1 VSEELWALSARE
13 LGALLRSGQASVL
26 EVVEAVL
33 ARIQAADPEINAY
46 ITVAAEEALADA
58 RRCDAE
64 LAAGRDR
71 GPLHGIP
78 LAVKDLYD
86 TAGVRTTSGSRILG
100 DRVPVEDAAAVARLR
115 SAGAVLVGK
124 TNLNEFACGVTTTN
138 THYGDTRNP
147 WDLTR
152 SPGGSSGGSAAALAA
167 GLCTLA
173 LGTDTGGSI
182 RIPAALCGVVGL
194 KPTYGRVS
202 CRGIMPLSWEQDHAG
217 PMARTVWDVAAVL
230 AAMAG
235 WDSADPASRRAP
247 VPDYVAGL
255 GGGLDGLRLGVDR
268 DFALRSIGSEV
279 RVAFEA
285 ALQVLA
291 ELGARVVDVDVPRLE
306 EGMEAGLV
314 IWGAEAAA
322 VHAEWLRTRAEDYDP
337 LVRSRLEPGL
347 ALSGAEVARAQ
358 RLRRLLQRDLQL
370 LFEEVDLLATPTC
383 ALEAPPRG
391 ARSVVLDGVEV
402 EVLSA
407 LTRFSRV
414 FNLLGLPA
422 ISVPCG
428 FTAGG
433 LPLGLQLVGAEL
445 DDARVLRAAYGYEQ
459 ATAWHR
465 RRCISTAS

>member
-1 VSEELWALSARE
+1 MAEDLWTLSARE
-13 LGALLRSGQASVL
+13 LGSLLRSGQVSA
-26 EVVEAVL
+26 VEAVSEVL
-33 ARIQAADPEINAY
+33 ARIQALEPELNAY
-46 ITVAAEEALADA
+46 ITVVAEEALAEA

-64 LAAGRDR
+64 MAAGRDR

-86 TAGVRTTSGSRILG
+86 TAGVRTTAGSRILG
-100 DRVPVEDAAAVARLR
+100 DRVPQEDAVTVARLR
-115 SAGAVLVGK
+115 AAGAVMVGK

-138 THYGDTRNP
+138 AHYGDTRNP
-147 WDLTR
+147 WDLSR

-194 KPTYGRVS
+194 KPTYGRLS

-217 PMARTVWDVAAVL
+217 PMARTVWDVAAML

-235 WDSADPASRRAP
+235 WDPADPASRRAP
-247 VPDYVAGL
+247 VPDYLAALDAGL
-255 GGGLDGLRLGVDR
+255 DCLRVGVDR
-268 DFALRSIGSEV
+268 DFALQCVGSEV
-279 RVAFEA
+279 RAAFEA
-285 ALQVLA
+285 ALEVLA
-291 ELGARVVDVDVPRLE
+291 GLGARVLEVHVPRLV
-306 EGMEAGLV
+306 EGLAAGLV

-322 VHAEWLRTRAEDYDP
+322 VHAEWLRTRPEDYDP
-337 LVRSRLEPGL
+337 LVRSRLEKGL
-347 ALSGAEVARAQ
+347 ALAGTEVASAQ
-358 RLRRLLQRDLQL
+358 RQRRLLQRDLQL
-370 LFEEVDLLATPTC
+370 LFEKVDLLATPTC

-391 ARSVVLDGVEV
+391 ARSVVVDGDEV
-402 EVLSA
+402 EVLPA

-414 FNLLGLPA
+414 FNLVGLPA

-445 DDARVLRAAYGYEQ
+445 DDARVLQAAYGYEQ
-459 ATAWHR
+459 ATDWHR
-465 RRCISTAS
+465 NV